1 MGSTPIERAF
11 DRDQESDRPLG
22 SPYAQERDDPQTRS
36 DARDYGGGDGRADAR
51 LWYERTWSDES
62 GGHFQ
67 DGPRLVGA
75 ASDSPIGQMFG
86 NPKTRTI
93 AVYDHDGGIT
103 TYTRAADAATD
114 EGTDLPEPGNAAMI
128 WPNPLLQLRL
138 LAARVMIVAAVA
150 LLSACTNTGNV
161 NWNVVQTTETPAP
174 T

>member
-1 MGSTPIERAF
+1 MAAATRDRSQNRLTPAKTGGRIPAYPFRGGVKMGSTPIERAF

-103 TYTRAADAATD
+103 TYTRDADA
-114 EGTDLPEPGNAAMI
+114 ESLPLRGARGRPRMPAGAHSDAGAAPHRPG
-128 WPNPLLQLRL
+128 R
-138 LAARVMIVAAVA
+138 
-150 LLSACTNTGNV
+150 
-161 NWNVVQTTETPAP
+161 
-174 T
+174 